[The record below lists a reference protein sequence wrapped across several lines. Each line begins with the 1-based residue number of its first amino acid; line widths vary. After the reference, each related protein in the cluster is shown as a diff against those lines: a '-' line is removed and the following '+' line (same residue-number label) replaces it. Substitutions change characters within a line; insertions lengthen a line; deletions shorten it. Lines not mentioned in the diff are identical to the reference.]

1 MDSITHVALGAV
13 VGEALAG
20 KRIGK
25 SALLLGAIAQSL
37 PDIDFV
43 ASFWMSFS
51 ENLLAHRGFTHSFLF
66 IGLTAVGLAMF
77 TDRWYQ
83 KPDMPFRSWLFFFGV
98 QMLIHLL
105 IDGCNAYGTG
115 WFEPFSHER
124 ISFHFIFVADPFFSV
139 WISIAAVVL
148 MIARNDHAS
157 RMKWAIGSLI
167 ISTVYLFYAGV
178 NKIIIERDVTR
189 ALTTQNI
196 AYSRFLTT
204 PTPLN
209 TWLWFV
215 AVEDDSGF
223 HVAHRSVFDQQEKI
237 NFHYFYKNKELLNE
251 VAGHESLQHL
261 IRFSQGYYTVKRKEG
276 KLIFNDLRFGQIT
289 GWATPENEFVFHFY
303 LSHPEDNLLVI
314 QRGRF
319 ANWNEVTVR
328 LLLKRI
334 RGIKTPE

>member
-1 MDSITHVALGAV
+1 MDSITHLALGAV

-66 IGLTAVGLAMF
+66 IGLTTLGFSLFA
-77 TDRWYQ
+77 DRWYR
-83 KPDMPFRSWLFFFGV
+83 KPDMPLRSWLVFFGL
-98 QMLIHLL
+98 QMLIHIL

-115 WFEPFSHER
+115 WFEPFNHVR
-124 ISFHFIFVADPFFSV
+124 ISFHFLFVADPFFSA
-139 WISIAAVVL
+139 WLDIAA
-148 MIARNDHAS
+148 IALLILKTNHPS
-157 RMKWAIGSLI
+157 RRKLALYSLLL
-167 ISTVYLFYAGV
+167 SSGYLLYALY
-178 NKIIIERDVTR
+178 NKQTIETDVKS
-189 ALTTQNI
+189 ALVKQGI
-196 AYSRFLTT
+196 AYKRYFTT

-209 TWLWFV
+209 TWLWFI

-223 HVAHRSVFDQQEKI
+223 HIAHRSVFDRQEI
-237 NFHYFYKNKELLNE
+237 IDFQYFRRNKELLNE
-251 VAGHESLQHL
+251 VAGHESLQYL
-261 IRFSQGYYTVKRKEG
+261 IRFSQGYYSVKRKDG

-289 GWATPENEFVFHFY
+289 GWASPENEFVFHFY
-303 LSHPEDNLLVI
+303 LSHPDENLLVI

-319 ANWNEVTVR
+319 ANWNKKTIR
-328 LLLKRI
+328 ALFQRI
-334 RGIKTPE
+334 RGN